1 MHNTY
6 KYAKAIF
13 NISNKAKKITETQKE
28 LQLIAYLY
36 KKNSAFRLLF
46 ITKKINS
53 NQKTEIINKVLNMLS
68 PLTLEFLKIII
79 NNNQSNEL
87 LNVIKKFN
95 HLSESYLGVN
105 KVDII
110 TAAKL
115 SDQELNE
122 LSQTLSGVLN
132 NSLSINNITD
142 PNIIGGMK
150 LRVGNNV
157 FDNSVNYQINQLK
170 KTLHNM

>member
-1 MHNTY
+1 MHNTH

-13 NISNKAKKITETQKE
+13 NIANNAKKITEIQKE
-28 LQLIAYLY
+28 FQFIANLY

-53 NQKTEIINKVLNMLS
+53 NQKTEIINTVLSILS

-95 HLSESYLGVN
+95 HLSESHLGFN

-110 TAAKL
+110 TATKL
-115 SDQELNE
+115 SEQELHD
-122 LSQTLSGVLN
+122 LSQTISGILN
-132 NSLSINNITD
+132 NSPLINNMTD
-142 PNIIGGMK
+142 PDIIGGMK
-150 LRVGNNV
+150 LRVGNNI

>member
-1 MHNTY
+1 MHNTH

-28 LQLIAYLY
+28 LQFIAYLY

-46 ITKKINS
+46 ITKKIDS

-132 NSLSINNITD
+132 NSPAINNITD

-150 LRVGNNV
+150 LRVGNNI

>member
-1 MHNTY
+1 MHNTH
-6 KYAKAIF
+6 KYAKALF
-13 NISNKAKKITETQKE
+13 NTANKANKITETKKE
-28 LQLIAYLY
+28 FQLIANLY

-46 ITKKINS
+46 ITKKIDS
-53 NQKTEIINKVLNMLS
+53 NQKIEIINKVLNMLN

-87 LNVIKKFN
+87 LKVIKKFN
-95 HLSESYLGVN
+95 YLSESHLGVN

-110 TAAKL
+110 TATKL
-115 SDQELNE
+115 SEKALHD
-122 LSQTLSGVLN
+122 LSQTISGILN
-132 NSLSINNITD
+132 NSPLINNITD
-142 PNIIGGMK
+142 PDIIGGMK
-150 LRVGNNV
+150 LRVGNNI

>member
-1 MHNTY
+1 MHNAH

-13 NISNKAKKITETQKE
+13 NIANKANKITEIQKE
-28 LQLIAYLY
+28 FQFIANLY

-46 ITKKINS
+46 ITKRIDS
-53 NQKTEIINKVLNMLS
+53 NQKNEILNKILNMLS

-95 HLSESYLGVN
+95 HLSESYWGVN
-105 KVDII
+105 KVNII
-110 TAAKL
+110 TATKL
-115 SDQELNE
+115 GDQELNE
-122 LSQTLSGVLN
+122 LSHALSRILN
-132 NSLSINNITD
+132 NSPLINNITD
-142 PNIIGGMK
+142 PNIIGGIK

>member
-1 MHNTY
+1 MHNAH

-13 NISNKAKKITETQKE
+13 NIANKANKITEIQKE
-28 LQLIAYLY
+28 FQFIANLY

-46 ITKKINS
+46 ITKRIDS
-53 NQKTEIINKVLNMLS
+53 NQKNEILNKILNMLS

-95 HLSESYLGVN
+95 HLSESYWGVN
-105 KVDII
+105 KVNII
-110 TAAKL
+110 TATKL
-115 SDQELNE
+115 GDQELNE
-122 LSQTLSGVLN
+122 LSQALSRILN
-132 NSLSINNITD
+132 NSPLINNITD
-142 PNIIGGMK
+142 PNIIGGIK